1 MNARAVA
8 VAVAVAFE
16 HPDVSSSRFPL
27 RKDMYALSCN
37 FCTMCPFHQTLF
49 SLSAQYY
56 TKTLADAVVTREST

>member
-8 VAVAVAFE
+8 VAVAFE
-16 HPDVSSSRFPL
+16 HHDVSSSRFLL

-49 SLSAQYY
+49 SLRLQNQ
-56 TKTLADAVVTREST
+56 TLADAVVTREST

>member
-1 MNARAVA
+1 VNAVA

-16 HPDVSSSRFPL
+16 HHDVSSSRFPL

-49 SLSAQYY
+49 SLSAPYY
-56 TKTLADAVVTREST
+56 KNQTLADAVVTREST